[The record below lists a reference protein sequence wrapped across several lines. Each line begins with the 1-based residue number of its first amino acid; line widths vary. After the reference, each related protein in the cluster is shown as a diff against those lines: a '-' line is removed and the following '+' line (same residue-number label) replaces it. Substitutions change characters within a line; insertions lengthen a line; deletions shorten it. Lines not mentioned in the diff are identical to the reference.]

1 MHSKELSMDVI
12 KSLNGVD
19 VSNMTN
25 ESCIMHNLQ
34 FLQ

>member
-1 MHSKELSMDVI
+1 MHSKELSMVVI
-12 KSLNGVD
+12 KSLNGTH

-25 ESCIMHNLQ
+25 ESCIRRNLQ